1 MNRRSLLAASLP
13 LLGLPL
19 LALPVAPALAH
30 PPRQPDSAEA
40 QKYIQ
45 EVMAFREKHAK
56 AVKDKDFA
64 TLRAAYADSY
74 THTHGSGKL
83 DNKDARIV
91 SAMAGEPLIEAAP
104 VAELSFRVFA
114 GPTVIVTGK
123 SPILNLKEQ
132 KTYDF
137 RWVCVYVTAKDGW
150 ELAVS
155 QATRPPVAT

>member
-1 MNRRSLLAASLP
+1 MHRRTLLVALP
-13 LLGLPL
+13 LLPF
-19 LALPVAPALAH
+19 PAFAH
-30 PPRQPDSAEA
+30 PPRQPDPAEA
-40 QKYIQ
+40 QSLIEEIKT
-45 EVMAFREKHAK
+45 FREKLAS
-56 AVKDKDFA
+56 AVKDKDLA
-64 TLRAAYADSY
+64 ALRAAYADAY

-83 DNKDARIV
+83 EDKNARIV

-104 VAELSFRVFA
+104 ASELSYRVFA

-123 SPILNLKEQ
+123 SPILNVKEG

-155 QATRPPVAT
+155 QATRLPVTAN

>member
-1 MNRRSLLAASLP
+1 MRRRSLLAASLP
-13 LLGLPL
+13 FLVVPV
-19 LALPVAPALAH
+19 LPVFAH

-40 QKYIQ
+40 QKLIQ
-45 EVMAFREKHAK
+45 EVTTFREKLAK
-56 AVKDKDFA
+56 AVKDKDFKA
-64 TLRAAYADSY
+64 LRAAYAENY

-91 SAMAGEPLIEAAP
+91 AAMAGEPLIEAAP
-104 VAELSFRVFA
+104 ATELSFRVYA

-123 SPILNLKEQ
+123 SPILNVKEQ

-137 RWVCVYVTAKDGW
+137 RWVCVYVTATDGW

-155 QATRPPVAT
+155 QATRLPVPTN

>member
-1 MNRRSLLAASLP
+1 MRRRSLLAASLP
-13 LLGLPL
+13 LLVVPV
-19 LALPVAPALAH
+19 LPVFAH

-40 QKYIQ
+40 QKLIQ
-45 EVMAFREKHAK
+45 EETTFREKLAK
-56 AVKDKDFA
+56 AVKDKDFKA
-64 TLRAAYADSY
+64 LRAAYAENY

-91 SAMAGEPLIEAAP
+91 AAMAGEPLIEAAP
-104 VAELSFRVFA
+104 ATELSFRVYA

-123 SPILNLKEQ
+123 SPILNVKEQ

-137 RWVCVYVTAKDGW
+137 RWVCVYVTATDGW

-155 QATRPPVAT
+155 QATRLPVPTN

>member
-1 MNRRSLLAASLP
+1 MLRRTL
-13 LLGLPL
+13 LLGAAPLL
-19 LALPVAPALAH
+19 LALPATSAFAH
-30 PPRQPDSAEA
+30 PPRQPDSAES
-40 QKYIQ
+40 QTIIK
-45 EVMAFREKHAK
+45 EVTAFREKLAK
-56 AVKDKDFA
+56 AVKDKDLA
-64 TLRAAYADSY
+64 AMRAMYADAF

-83 DNKDARIV
+83 DNKDARLV

-104 VAELSFRVFA
+104 ATELSFRVFA

-123 SPILNLKEQ
+123 SPILNVKEQ

-155 QATRPPVAT
+155 QATRLPLPTN